1 MSINNVE
8 KILSYIYPVTKEE
21 IRFNNKVYPP
31 VEKIILNKSLFYTD
45 SCEICGKC
53 CIAEANVFLP
63 FEVDRIDNIILGVE
77 DIDNVTHKT
86 NNKGLEN
93 IIELRKSLKPF
104 NVTVNGREFLLFQ
117 SRLSPN
123 TYEFSDR
130 GVLKRCHWDLP
141 TEDGRL
147 GCGIHQVSSLT
158 CKMPHTRF
166 LYYKNRR
173 STYIGTMQYGRNWAM
188 KCPVK
193 FNNSF
198 SMERVNELL
207 WKFDMLENYCRYF
220 GINSYVPNI
229 LNMIEQVNS
238 EKDVDKVCGF
248 NITSLENLHMRKLF

>member
-1 MSINNVE
+1 MSVNNVD
-8 KILSYIYPVTKEE
+8 KILSYIYPVAKEE
-21 IRFNNKVYPP
+21 VRFNDKVFPP
-31 VEKIILNKSLFYTD
+31 VESVILNKSLFYTD

-63 FEVDRIDNIILGVE
+63 FEVDRIDDILLGME
-77 DIDNVTHKT
+77 DIDDITHKT
-86 NNKGLEN
+86 NNRGFEN
-93 IIELRKSLKPF
+93 IKELRESLKPF
-104 NVTVNGREFLLFQ
+104 TVVVNEREFLLFQ
-117 SRLSPN
+117 SKLPPN

-141 TEDGRL
+141 TGDGRL

-166 LYYKNRR
+166 LYYKDRR

-193 FNNSF
+193 FSNTF

-207 WKFDMLENYCRYF
+207 WKFDMLESYCRYF
-220 GINSYVPNI
+220 GIDSYVPDI
-229 LNMIEQVNS
+229 LKLIESVNS
-238 EKDVDKVCGF
+238 EKDIEKVCGF
-248 NITSLENLHMRKLF
+248 NIALSENSHTRKLF